1 MNTIVRNSLS
11 TGNDLSFGGSAI
23 INRRLGKPGRNVTL
37 RGKYSYTD
45 SESEQFSSSQTE
57 YPNKDNMTEE
67 EIARLQE
74 DIRRYITTPT
84 KSYQYGAQLTYSEPI
99 FKGGYLQFSYNFQ
112 YKRSETDNSTYDMTT
127 ALGGNWNIW
136 DGPASDGVGV
146 FDKEQSKSAH
156 YDYFNHQVDVSLRW
170 IKAKKMQM
178 NVGVSF
184 LPQNT
189 KLAYKKGDV
198 DVVTKRNV
206 FNVTPTFDFR
216 YTPSKT
222 SQLRINYR
230 GRSSQPSMVDLL
242 DIEDNSNPLNIRR
255 GNPNLKPAFTNSLSS
270 FFNTFNVDT
279 QRGMMAHVFFQNTLN
294 SISSKRVYNEQ
305 TGGYITQ
312 PENINGNWSARGM
325 FGSMLALRDKR
336 FTINTFTSGGFSH
349 SASYISDGK
358 DLDQLTDAN
367 KNITKN
373 LSLGERLRG
382 TFRNNWFELSLNG
395 SLNYSHARSN
405 YQERNNM
412 DTYQF
417 SYGGSTNIY
426 LPWNMSLSTDLSQSS
441 RRGYSDA
448 SMNRDELIWNAQ
460 LSQNFLKGNAA
471 TISVQL
477 YDILKN
483 QSNVS
488 RTISAAM
495 RQDTEYNAIYS
506 YCMVH
511 FIYRLNLFGGKQ
523 ARRDG
528 GFGGP
533 GGPGGPGGHPGGGH
547 PGGRPGG
554 YGRRPF

>member
-1 MNTIVRNSLS
+1 
-11 TGNDLSFGGSAI
+11 
-23 INRRLGKPGRNVTL
+23 
-37 RGKYSYTD
+37 
-45 SESEQFSSSQTE
+45 
-57 YPNKDNMTEE
+57 
-67 EIARLQE
+67 
-74 DIRRYITTPT
+74 
-84 KSYQYGAQLTYSEPI
+84 
-99 FKGGYLQFSYNFQ
+99 
-112 YKRSETDNSTYDMTT
+112 
-127 ALGGNWNIW
+127 
-136 DGPASDGVGV
+136 
-146 FDKEQSKSAH
+146 
-156 YDYFNHQVDVSLRW
+156 
-170 IKAKKMQM
+170 MQM

-255 GNPNLKPAFTNSLSS
+255 GNPNLKPAFTNSFST

-358 DLDQLTDAN
+358 DLNQLTDAN

-382 TFRNNWFELSLNG
+382 TFRNNWFELSLN
-395 SLNYSHARSN
+395 
-405 YQERNNM
+405 E
-412 DTYQF
+412 
-417 SYGGSTNIY
+417 I
-426 LPWNMSLSTDLSQSS
+426 
-441 RRGYSDA
+441 
-448 SMNRDELIWNAQ
+448 
-460 LSQNFLKGNAA
+460 
-471 TISVQL
+471 
-477 YDILKN
+477 
-483 QSNVS
+483 
-488 RTISAAM
+488 
-495 RQDTEYNAIYS
+495 
-506 YCMVH
+506 
-511 FIYRLNLFGGKQ
+511 
-523 ARRDG
+523 
-528 GFGGP
+528 
-533 GGPGGPGGHPGGGH
+533 
-547 PGGRPGG
+547 GRAHV
-554 YGRRPF
+554 